1 MATIRHSSQSFST
14 LFGRTFI
21 WIIAILKYMTV
32 APVCS
37 LNLPR
42 LDMILFLDL
51 PNLRIFDNYSIKW
64 DWVWC
69 ERYCASRRSWT
80 LPRVVRSEMRGNL
93 VINGML
99 PRTQTYLSLDEN
111 VRATEDGKETTG
123 ETALRLP
130 SVPFHW
136 SLPVHHQRTRVSR
149 SPLRCEKRSALG
161 GGWTQWIK
169 SGRGA
174 SKNCIE
180 KQHSPT
186 LHKLWTLPYLHTKKN
201 SNLMTILSI
210 RIILDRIYLLIS

>member
-21 WIIAILKYMTV
+21 WMIAILKYMTV

-42 LDMILFLDL
+42 LDMILSLDL

-69 ERYCASRRSWT
+69 ERYCASRRSWI
-80 LPRVVRSEMRGNL
+80 LPRVVRCEMRGNL

-111 VRATEDGKETTG
+111 VRKWRREGDNGRDGPSPAVCT
-123 ETALRLP
+123 LP
-130 SVPFHW
+130 LVP
-136 SLPVHHQRTRVSR
+136 SGSSPVTRVSR

-186 LHKLWTLPYLHTKKN
+186 LHKLWTLPYLHTQKN

>member
-21 WIIAILKYMTV
+21 WMIAILKYMTV

-42 LDMILFLDL
+42 LDMILSLDL
-51 PNLRIFDNYSIKW
+51 PNLRIFDSYSIKW

-69 ERYCASRRSWT
+69 EQLCIKEVVDFAQGCEMWNEGGSGHKRNAASYPDVSLSRWKCARKWRREGDNGRDGPSPAVCT
-80 LPRVVRSEMRGNL
+80 LPL
-93 VINGML
+93 V
-99 PRTQTYLSLDEN
+99 
-111 VRATEDGKETTG
+111 
-123 ETALRLP
+123 P
-130 SVPFHW
+130 SG
-136 SLPVHHQRTRVSR
+136 SSPVTRVSR

-169 SGRGA
+169 SGRRA

-186 LHKLWTLPYLHTKKN
+186 LHKLWTLPYLHKKN